1 MSKAHPWVP
10 PPHPDKLLTREQ
22 LENRILDLINSI
34 NTCTLA
40 TVDKKGR
47 PVASPIEYTPD
58 GLELVI
64 LPDEGSPK
72 LKAMERNGYVSLAIH
87 QNHNS
92 WSHARGAQY
101 FGQAQILA
109 VNSPEWRAGMDIFRW
124 RVWAE
129 EMEWSL
135 DEPPPMRLVRIR
147 PKRILY
153 TETWLWKE
161 GYAARQTWR
170 AADQVTH

>member
-10 PPHPDKLLTREQ
+10 PPHPDKVLPKAK
-22 LENRILDLINSI
+22 LEDRIQELINSI

-47 PVASPIEYTPD
+47 PVASPIEYSAD
-58 GLELVI
+58 GLELI
-64 LPDEGSPK
+64 MLPDAGSPK
-72 LKAMERNGYVSLAIH
+72 LKAMERDSYVSLAIH
-87 QNHNS
+87 NNHNS

-101 FGQAQILA
+101 FGHAAILVANTQDWRQAM
-109 VNSPEWRAGMDIFRW
+109 EIFRW

-135 DEPPPMRLVRIR
+135 DTPPPLNLIRVR
-147 PKRILY
+147 PERILY
-153 TETWLWKE
+153 TETWLWKD
-161 GYAARQTWR
+161 GYAARQTWH
-170 AADQVTH
+170 A